1 MDWSGGDGGEWSGGG
16 RGRLS
21 GSVVVVG
28 RVERYLLVGQMSGV
42 SEELLYAGSV
52 PAQRVVWYH
61 ERVLVPRER
70 QHPAKKTLLS
80 VTTR

>member
-1 MDWSGGDGGEWSGGG
+1 M
-16 RGRLS
+16 
-21 GSVVVVG
+21 
-28 RVERYLLVGQMSGV
+28 ERYLLVGQMSGV

-70 QHPAKKTLLS
+70 QHPAKKI
-80 VTTR
+80 VVIRHNQVNTTNKI

>member
-1 MDWSGGDGGEWSGGG
+1 M
-16 RGRLS
+16 
-21 GSVVVVG
+21 
-28 RVERYLLVGQMSGV
+28 ERYLLVGQMSGV

-70 QHPAKKTLLS
+70 QHPAKKKRSYPSQPGKYNQQNLK
-80 VTTR
+80 